1 MAPWSGRPPYHP
13 YGQAQCEPKPSPT
26 TSAFRARYFDAE
38 TGLHYNWNRFYDPGT
53 GRYLSPDPI
62 GLDGGMNLYAY
73 IGGNPV
79 SGLILKLRLQDFGK
93 PHYMPGGSSDGV
105 VRPKT
110 YPAAPTTFPYS
121 PTYGIKYGEDH
132 WDLEKRQKYYQ
143 PQIENR
149 VQALAAQ
156 MNVLNQVP
164 FPPGHPLPSI
174 FQYDDWKKAI
184 LVAIILI
191 FI

>member
-1 MAPWSGRPPYHP
+1 MRLHLRHRVRKPAPQCSGMHQEISPTAMISASGRW
-13 YGQAQCEPKPSPT
+13 
-26 TSAFRARYFDAE
+26 F
-38 TGLHYNWNRFYDPGT
+38 
-53 GRYLSPDPI
+53 YLSPDPI
-62 GLDGGMNLYAY
+62 GVDGGMNLYAY
-73 IGGNPV
+73 VGGNPV
-79 SGLILKLRLQDFGK
+79 NWVDPEGLRLQDFGK

-121 PTYGIKYGEDH
+121 PTYGIKYGEDN

-174 FQYDDWKKAI
+174 FQYDDWKKSHPGSNYFDFY
-184 LVAIILI
+184 LESLI
-191 FI
+191 NPYDSQCE